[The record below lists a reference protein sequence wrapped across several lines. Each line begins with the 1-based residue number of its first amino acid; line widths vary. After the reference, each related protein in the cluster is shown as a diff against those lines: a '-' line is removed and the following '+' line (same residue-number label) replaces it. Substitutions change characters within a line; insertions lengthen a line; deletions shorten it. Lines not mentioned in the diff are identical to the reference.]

1 MNGLNH
7 KYDEFIDDLMQSNA
21 KENRDALHSEL
32 LNKIPL
38 TDSYTNSISIAVGK
52 QRSGKTRKII
62 KEIIKISKM
71 HHETH
76 MLLYINKT
84 GGETDKTFESFKDL
98 IKCPIVYCSQEECEE
113 KLAELVQYK
122 NLYHRIIAQG
132 TDQYE
137 DPVEVETMFDVLM
150 VEDYSRA
157 YLHTLVL
164 LDDIANSP
172 LLKKPTTYL
181 NSLMTQCAHI
191 NMSFFLAVQYWIGL
205 PTAIKSQTSMIY
217 LFGGFNKQQVR
228 YMLQQI
234 ALEDPFDVIWGK
246 YSKLKNRDFMTIDTI
261 EGEYKITECN
271 AKEEKEKVDR
281 KVQKKA
287 NNQMKGI
294 EEEEV
299 HEDLIESTATNN
311 MSMVVG
317 ANPVAREWISPPKQD
332 SIAQPIYR
340 RRHEPVGLLD
350 EYEDDDRVMP
360 LLPSNQP
367 VRDTRKD
374 LSPIRRLE
382 RIEPNWEDIWNR
394 NVEGRRPASIWN

>member
-1 MNGLNH
+1 
-7 KYDEFIDDLMQSNA
+7 
-21 KENRDALHSEL
+21 
-32 LNKIPL
+32 
-38 TDSYTNSISIAVGK
+38 
-52 QRSGKTRKII
+52 
-62 KEIIKISKM
+62 
-71 HHETH
+71 
-76 MLLYINKT
+76 
-84 GGETDKTFESFKDL
+84 
-98 IKCPIVYCSQEECEE
+98 
-113 KLAELVQYK
+113 
-122 NLYHRIIAQG
+122 
-132 TDQYE
+132 
-137 DPVEVETMFDVLM
+137 
-150 VEDYSRA
+150 
-157 YLHTLVL
+157 
-164 LDDIANSP
+164 
-172 LLKKPTTYL
+172 
-181 NSLMTQCAHI
+181 
-191 NMSFFLAVQYWIGL
+191 
-205 PTAIKSQTSMIY
+205 MIY

>member
-137 DPVEVETMFDVLM
+137 DPVEVETMFDVLI

-157 YLHTLVL
+157 YLLH
-164 LDDIANSP
+164 
-172 LLKKPTTYL
+172 
-181 NSLMTQCAHI
+181 
-191 NMSFFLAVQYWIGL
+191 
-205 PTAIKSQTSMIY
+205 
-217 LFGGFNKQQVR
+217 
-228 YMLQQI
+228 
-234 ALEDPFDVIWGK
+234 
-246 YSKLKNRDFMTIDTI
+246 
-261 EGEYKITECN
+261 
-271 AKEEKEKVDR
+271 
-281 KVQKKA
+281 
-287 NNQMKGI
+287 
-294 EEEEV
+294 
-299 HEDLIESTATNN
+299 
-311 MSMVVG
+311 
-317 ANPVAREWISPPKQD
+317 
-332 SIAQPIYR
+332 
-340 RRHEPVGLLD
+340 
-350 EYEDDDRVMP
+350 
-360 LLPSNQP
+360 
-367 VRDTRKD
+367 
-374 LSPIRRLE
+374 
-382 RIEPNWEDIWNR
+382 
-394 NVEGRRPASIWN
+394 